1 MNTTLDPW
9 QIRWHGSRSTEPQ
22 GSGAESWSLEIG
34 MAFFTG
40 SAVRRDSSGPPTWIT
55 SINSTAL
62 GEFLERE
69 IAIRRVD
76 EFVESSTELALHD
89 WELYRAAKGSDNVR

>member
-1 MNTTLDPW
+1 MANPMGW
-9 QIRWHGSRSTEPQ
+9 VEVNRAAGVGAVARAGRSK
-22 GSGAESWSLEIG
+22 SAWR
-34 MAFFTG
+34 FTG